1 MYKKKDNLR
10 LIAFYLP
17 QYHPIPENDTW
28 WGKGF
33 TEWTNVTK
41 AKPNFNDHYQPH
53 LPTDLGFYDLRLP
66 QVRLEQAN
74 LAKQYGVYGFC
85 YYYYWF
91 NGKRLLNGPIDDVL
105 NSQMPDFPFCMCW
118 ANENWTRTWDGLD
131 NNILIAQNY
140 SPENDRQ
147 FIQGLIPFFNDDRYI
162 RIKNRPLLI
171 IYRAELLPNPRESV
185 KIWKEECRL
194 RQIEEPYICC
204 VHSFSN
210 IDPNLL
216 GFDAA
221 IEFPP
226 LLSDIYPVKRKP
238 HIVNNKF
245 CGEIY
250 SYVDI
255 CNYFLNKPRTDY
267 KLFKTIIPSWDNTA
281 RRQNNSCIFIE
292 SSPQRYQ
299 SWLENILEQTQQT
312 FLDDDERIIF
322 INAWN
327 EWGEGCHL
335 EPDIKYG
342 HQFLQAT
349 QEAFKSTSSLY
360 SYSLKQNSYT
370 EAFKKSPLVSVCI
383 PTYNGED
390 YVLEALQSVV
400 NQSYDNLEVLISD
413 DNSSDNTIKLV
424 SDFIDSHS
432 DKSMKLFTH
441 ERFGLVQ
448 NWNFCI
454 SQAKG
459 KYIKFLFQDDLI
471 AECAIEKMVC
481 LAEQDSEIGLIFS
494 PREVFI
500 EEEAMKNIFSL
511 QLFNGI
517 QEIHKKWT
525 CLKPIQHGHELLSDP
540 CMFDTFGENKIGEPS
555 TTLIRKESFNA
566 VGLFDANL
574 CHVVDT
580 DMWYRIMSKYKIGF
594 INEPLSRFRIHSKQ
608 QSVKNHN
615 SDVVDRDVYKFFEK
629 ALSDGSYLFLSTSLK
644 ISIRKQ
650 FNSFPPLSKYTK
662 SYIFRRN
669 FKNKIKNTYIVKY
682 IKRKFPFIFNFLK
695 KSKLS

>member
-17 QYHPIPENDTW
+17 QYHPIPENDSW

-91 NGKRLLNGPIDDVL
+91 NGKRLLNGPVDDVL
-105 NSQMPDFPFCMCW
+105 NSQMPDFPFCVCW

-131 NNILIAQNY
+131 NHILIAQNY
-140 SPENDRQ
+140 SPENDKQ

-171 IYRAELLPNPRESV
+171 IYRAELLPNPTESV

-210 IDPNLL
+210 TDPNLL

-250 SYVDI
+250 SYIDI

-267 KLFKTIIPSWDNTA
+267 KLFKTIMPSWDNTA

-292 SSPQRYQ
+292 SSPQKYQ
-299 SWLENILEQTQQT
+299 YWLENILEQTQQT

-349 QEAFKSTSSLY
+349 QKAFKSRSSLY

-370 EAFKKSPLVSVCI
+370 DVFKKSPLVSVCI

-390 YVLEALQSVV
+390 YILEALQSVV
-400 NQSYDNLEVLISD
+400 NQSYDNLEILISD

-500 EEEAMKNIFSL
+500 EEESMKNIFSL
-511 QLFNGI
+511 QLFNGV
-517 QEIHKKWT
+517 QEIHTKWT
-525 CLKPIQHGHELLSDP
+525 CLKPIQHGYELLSDP
-540 CMFDTFGENKIGEPS
+540 CMLDTFGENKIGEPS

-566 VGLFDANL
+566 VGLFDASL

-594 INEPLSRFRIHSKQ
+594 INEPLSKFRIHSKQ

-644 ISIRKQ
+644 MSIRKQ
-650 FNSFPPLSKYTK
+650 FNSFPPLSQYTK
-662 SYIFRRN
+662 SYIFLRN
-669 FKNKIKNTYIVKY
+669 SKNRIKNTYIVKY

-695 KSKLS
+695 KGKLS